1 MVGTIGRGQI
11 SNISGNHARVVVPE
25 RTDSVTAM
33 LVISAGALDPNGQPP
48 PPGTDVAFIEFVD
61 GHGVIIARLSD

>member
-11 SNISGNHARVVVPE
+11 SSISGNHARVVVPE
-25 RTDSVTAM
+25 RTDSITAP
-33 LVISAGALDPNGQPP
+33 LIISAGALDSDGKAP

-61 GHGVIIARLSD
+61 GHGAIIARLSE